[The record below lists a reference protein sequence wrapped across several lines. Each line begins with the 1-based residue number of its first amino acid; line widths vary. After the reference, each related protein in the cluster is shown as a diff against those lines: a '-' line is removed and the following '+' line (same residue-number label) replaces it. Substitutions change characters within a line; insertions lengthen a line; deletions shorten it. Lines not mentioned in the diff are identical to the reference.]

1 MKSEGFILQLGRL
14 PVQWM
19 IILEILRIVGVMGCW
34 VWRSGAEG
42 AEFVVNAE
50 DGSCQEQEL
59 CYDGAI
65 ASGNLMGLA
74 DGERDERE
82 DYGYYE

>member
-1 MKSEGFILQLGRL
+1 M
-14 PVQWM
+14 M
-19 IILEILRIVGVMGCW
+19 ILEILRIVGVMGCW

-50 DGSCQEQEL
+50 DGSCEKQEL
-59 CYDGAI
+59 CNYGAI
-65 ASGNLMGLA
+65 SSGHFVCLA

-82 DYGYYE
+82 NHGYYE